1 MEPNTNSSPAGAIVS
16 NVQPAT
22 SLAVVEEKADIND
35 NSVAEKSEVK
45 VPESTGEVFYMTT
58 QETGASLVSSV
69 VNMMN
74 SIVGAGVLSI
84 PNTVKKAGIIGSFLL
99 LSISLYLSLEGAH
112 MLSASA
118 VYTKEDSY
126 GTIGQKLAKAWVGL
140 VGDFA
145 VILFDMGVSVAYL
158 IIFFQQVIDLLHNW
172 GHIALDVL
180 ATWKPLICGVLALL
194 IAFPLLSIPTM
205 DALRFTSSIALVCIF
220 LFVVISVIKG
230 IVQLAA
236 GGLTYALFPRD
247 WSLLPGAVSVFFTSM
262 CCHVNIPKM
271 TAELRFPSKSH
282 FSDKTKKMKRVNNI
296 AFWSCGFIYFFVG
309 AFGYLAYGDAIGAN
323 LLDNFSQDQA
333 WYLNIIK
340 LAYAFVVLF
349 SYPALSFAALVSF
362 DKICFKKQ
370 PRPSW
375 RRITEAFVW
384 TVIASVIAIVIP
396 ELDTVFG
403 ITGSLCGILIN
414 FTIPAYFYICM
425 AKKEKAKEQSS
436 RLPMFT
442 VSQGKIS
449 FSWFIFYLGVVAD
462 VVFTSLQLKD
472 IIVSNS
478 S

>member
-1 MEPNTNSSPAGAIVS
+1 M
-16 NVQPAT
+16 
-22 SLAVVEEKADIND
+22 
-35 NSVAEKSEVK
+35 
-45 VPESTGEVFYMTT
+45 
-58 QETGASLVSSV
+58 
-69 VNMMN
+69 
-74 SIVGAGVLSI
+74 
-84 PNTVKKAGIIGSFLL
+84 
-99 LSISLYLSLEGAH
+99 
-112 MLSASA
+112 
-118 VYTKEDSY
+118 
-126 GTIGQKLAKAWVGL
+126 
-140 VGDFA
+140 
-145 VILFDMGVSVAYL
+145 
-158 IIFFQQVIDLLHNW
+158 
-172 GHIALDVL
+172 
-180 ATWKPLICGVLALL
+180 
-194 IAFPLLSIPTM
+194 
-205 DALRFTSSIALVCIF
+205 
-220 LFVVISVIKG
+220 
-230 IVQLAA
+230 
-236 GGLTYALFPRD
+236 
-247 WSLLPGAVSVFFTSM
+247 
-262 CCHVNIPKM
+262 NIPKM

-375 RRITEAFVW
+375 RRIAEAFVW

>member
-1 MEPNTNSSPAGAIVS
+1 MEPNGNSSPTNANVS
-16 NVQPAT
+16 DVQSVTPV
-22 SLAVVEEKADIND
+22 AVVEENKADMND
-35 NSVAEKSEVK
+35 NSISEKSEVK
-45 VPESTGEVFYMTT
+45 VPETNTEVFYMTT
-58 QETGASLVSSV
+58 QESGATLMSSV
-69 VNMMN
+69 INMMN

-112 MLSASA
+112 MLSCTA

-126 GTIGQKLAKAWVGL
+126 GTIGKKLTKAWVGL
-140 VGDFA
+140 IGDFA

-158 IIFFQQVIDLLHNW
+158 IIFFQQVIDLLNSW
-172 GHIALDVL
+172 GGVAMDTLT
-180 ATWKPLICGVLALL
+180 TWKPLICGVLAFL

-220 LFVVISVIKG
+220 LFVVISVGKG
-230 IVQLAA
+230 IMQLAA

-271 TAELRFPSKSH
+271 TAELKFPSKSR
-282 FSDKTKKMKRVNNI
+282 FADKTKKMVRVNNI
-296 AFWSCGFIYFFVG
+296 AFWSCGLIYFFVG
-309 AFGYLAYGDAIGAN
+309 AFGYLSYGDSIGAN
-323 LLDNFSQDQA
+323 LLDNFSKDQA
-333 WYLNIIK
+333 WYLNIVK

-362 DKICFKKQ
+362 DKICFKQ
-370 PRPSW
+370 PRSTG
-375 RRITEAFVW
+375 RRVAEAFVW

-414 FTIPAYFYICM
+414 FTIPAFYYICM

-436 RLPMFT
+436 RLPMFSI
-442 VSQGKIS
+442 SQGKIG
-449 FSWFIFYLGVVAD
+449 FSWFIFYLGVIAD

-472 IIVSNS
+472 IIVKGS